1 MDILNI
7 LGLSPETTEIFT
19 KLTIALLLGMVI
31 GIERILAHKT
41 AGMRTH
47 ALVSMG
53 AALFVIVGE
62 IVSAHYISSDGINP
76 DPLKLAANIIVGVGF
91 LGAGMIIFK
100 DSHLMGLTTAS
111 GLWVAAGIG
120 MAVGFGLYPIA
131 IIATFL
137 TLFIFT
143 VLWYVELLIRRIS
156 DK

>member
-1 MDILNI
+1 MDIFNI
-7 LGLSPETTEIFT
+7 LGLTPETTEIVA
-19 KLTIALLLGMVI
+19 KLSIALLLGMVI
-31 GIERILAHKT
+31 GIERIIAHKT

-62 IVSAHYISSDGINP
+62 IVSAHYISSAGINP
-76 DPLKLAANIIVGVGF
+76 DPLKMASNIIVGVGF

-120 MAVGFGLYPIA
+120 IAVGFGLYPIA
-131 IIATFL
+131 ITATVL

-143 VLWYVELLIRRIS
+143 VLWYVELLIRKIS